1 MTELLKSLCELNAP
15 SGSEANVAEFIK
27 TQIDGFCEYKTD
39 NLGNIIAFKKGKN
52 TSAKKLM
59 VDAHMD
65 EVGIIITYITAEGFL
80 KFKTVGA
87 IDTASL
93 MGKRVKINS
102 EITGVVG
109 SKAVHLISAEEAKK
123 CPEKESL
130 YIDIGAKS
138 KAEAEEII
146 SLGDYGVIDEPF
158 IVSGEKVMSK
168 AIDDRIGCAI
178 LIKLLQMT
186 SEYDFYATFTTG
198 EEIGLRGAKTAAY
211 SVNPDSAII
220 LEATTA
226 ADIAGVSKE
235 NRVCVL
241 GEGAAVSFMD
251 RATVYDRAYYNAAL
265 NSGIKCQSKCA
276 VTGGN
281 NSGVVHLNRNGVRT
295 LSISV
300 PCRYIHTA
308 SCVADKR
315 DFESALTLSKY
326 MINKICSGSLE

>member
-15 SGSEANVAEFIK
+15 SGSEAKVAEFIK
-27 TQIDGFCEYKTD
+27 EQINGFCEYKTD

-65 EVGIIITYITAEGFL
+65 EVGIIVTYITAEGFL
-80 KFKTVGA
+80 RFKTVGG
-87 IDTASL
+87 IDTAAL

-102 EITGVVG
+102 ETAGVIG

-123 CPEKESL
+123 CPKEDSL
-130 YIDIGAKS
+130 YIDIGAKNKS
-138 KAEAEEII
+138 EAEEII

-158 IVSGEKVMSK
+158 IISGEKVMSK

-178 LIKLLQMT
+178 LIKLLQNT

-211 SVNPDSAII
+211 SVDPDSAII

-235 NRVCVL
+235 NRVCIL

-276 VTGGN
+276 VAGGN
-281 NSGVVHLNRNGVRT
+281 NSGAIHLSRSGVRT

-315 DFESALTLSKY
+315 DFESALALSKY